1 MQNLEN
7 NFKNKPKD
15 RILGENIN
23 LDEKDILSLTEEEML
38 DAGNITL
45 ERRKEMTQIF
55 DQVGLSY
62 EKKEELSGFFPSNMI
77 LNEVRNLKNI
87 TSLQKIEDW
96 KFLSQEKKE
105 EILEKLELSIPSN
118 TLSKISYLIPG
129 EKNKWLDE
137 KFFNYVK
144 ELTDSYEN
152 QTQTDVKN
160 KNI

>member
-1 MQNLEN
+1 
-7 NFKNKPKD
+7 
-15 RILGENIN
+15 
-23 LDEKDILSLTEEEML
+23 
-38 DAGNITL
+38 
-45 ERRKEMTQIF
+45 
-55 DQVGLSY
+55 
-62 EKKEELSGFFPSNMI
+62 MI

>member
-62 EKKEELSGFFPSNMI
+62 EKKEELSGFFHQI
-77 LNEVRNLKNI
+77 
-87 TSLQKIEDW
+87 
-96 KFLSQEKKE
+96 
-105 EILEKLELSIPSN
+105 
-118 TLSKISYLIPG
+118 
-129 EKNKWLDE
+129 
-137 KFFNYVK
+137 
-144 ELTDSYEN
+144 
-152 QTQTDVKN
+152 
-160 KNI
+160 

>member
-129 EKNKWLDE
+129 QKNKWLDE